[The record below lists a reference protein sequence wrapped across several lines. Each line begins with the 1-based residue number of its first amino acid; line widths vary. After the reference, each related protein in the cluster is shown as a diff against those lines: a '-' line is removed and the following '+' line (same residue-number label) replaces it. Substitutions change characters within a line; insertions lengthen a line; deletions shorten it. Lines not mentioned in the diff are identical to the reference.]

1 MIGSTIQETFKLPSN
16 GQIYDKPINPEI
28 TLRSMTTMDELR
40 RLSSSDLPYKNM
52 CEMIDDCMV
61 GNKELS
67 SYDMCLGDY
76 QFLLHKLRIV
86 TYGKDYNMVVQCPNC
101 GKVEDKI
108 FNLEDLE
115 ILEWDEN
122 DRELFSLHLP
132 KSDKDILL
140 TYQTPRM
147 LDNVV
152 KRKRELLAKHK
163 DMLDPS
169 LVLTVMSG
177 IDLVDGNKLT
187 RVELERFV
195 QNLPMGDTNLI
206 LQRMDAIN
214 QKVGI
219 DVVIGNHCDQCGYDY
234 LSTFHSSKEFFR
246 PSVD

>member
-1 MIGSTIQETFKLPSN
+1 
-16 GQIYDKPINPEI
+16 
-28 TLRSMTTMDELR
+28 
-40 RLSSSDLPYKNM
+40 
-52 CEMIDDCMV
+52 
-61 GNKELS
+61 
-67 SYDMCLGDY
+67 
-76 QFLLHKLRIV
+76 
-86 TYGKDYNMVVQCPNC
+86 
-101 GKVEDKI
+101 
-108 FNLEDLE
+108 
-115 ILEWDEN
+115 
-122 DRELFSLHLP
+122 
-132 KSDKDILL
+132 
-140 TYQTPRM
+140 M